1 MLRIKGNVTIVNG
14 TFECTATTAEVAD
27 RNNYNGAVMFSV
39 AEATG
44 RLTMQNGTVTAKA
57 GNESNEG
64 MYGIFAYNDSTVTLG
79 QATADGTEG
88 PTIESQCAAIGLR
101 ADSPTATLTI
111 NGGTYKSGVGTSENP
126 EGFNTVLYLA
136 TDSLVTINGGTFT
149 AGVEAANVH
158 AISFSGSQAL

>member
-57 GNESNEG
+57 GNVAW
-64 MYGIFAYNDSTVTLG
+64 YFCI
-79 QATADGTEG
+79 Q
-88 PTIESQCAAIGLR
+88 
-101 ADSPTATLTI
+101 
-111 NGGTYKSGVGTSENP
+111 
-126 EGFNTVLYLA
+126 
-136 TDSLVTINGGTFT
+136 
-149 AGVEAANVH
+149 
-158 AISFSGSQAL
+158 